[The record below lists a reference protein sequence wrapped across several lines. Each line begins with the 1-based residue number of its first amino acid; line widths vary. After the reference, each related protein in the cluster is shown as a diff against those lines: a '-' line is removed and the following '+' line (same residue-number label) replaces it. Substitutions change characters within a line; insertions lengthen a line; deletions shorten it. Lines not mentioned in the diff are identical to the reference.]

1 MYCRSKLT
9 PAGGSNATLRQSD
22 TVKLHRRRSGCSHF
36 LSCAEMSRNNH
47 GDSGG
52 EVNEGAPAVCAGGF
66 GGFISVKFN
75 VYRLFVVL
83 VLIKFRTV
91 LLFPV

>member
-1 MYCRSKLT
+1 
-9 PAGGSNATLRQSD
+9 
-22 TVKLHRRRSGCSHF
+22 
-36 LSCAEMSRNNH
+36 MSRNNH